1 MKFLKILAIIIAVI
15 LIAMLVFLPSKLDIK
30 KSVIIDAPVE
40 VVFAQVEDLK
50 NWTAWSP
57 WEKLDPNMN
66 KTYSDNTKGLNAKLE
81 WTSEMQEVGNGSMVL
96 SEVVDNKKIITTMT
110 MEGEDGGSG
119 GFDFEE
125 VEGGTKITWYMY
137 QEYSTFQLAS
147 RFFTL
152 LFESMVAEQF
162 VNGLNDIKEIA
173 ENIEVVPYSLNI
185 SEVETEDQFII
196 AIKDSSSTNS
206 EEISA
211 AFGKCFTDIMA
222 FINENEITPSGMPL
236 SIANEWNPEEN
247 KYVFE
252 VGMPIADN
260 KLKTKDNIYIRTL
273 KGGKMVLGEQ
283 IGAYSGAEKSYN
295 SIMEYIDKND
305 LETIGFPYEVYA
317 NDPGE
322 VPEAELKT
330 LIYFPVSKKNQ

>member
-1 MKFLKILAIIIAVI
+1 MKFLKTLAIIIAVI
-15 LIAMLVFLPSKLDIK
+15 FIGMLLFLPSKFDIK
-30 KSVIIDAPVE
+30 KSVVIDAPVD
-40 VVFAQVEDLK
+40 VVFAQVVDLK

-66 KTYSDNTKGLNAKLE
+66 KTYSENTVGLNAKME

-96 SEVVDNKKIITTMT
+96 SEVEDNKKIITTMT
-110 MEGEDGGSG
+110 MEGEDGGNG

-125 VEGGTKITWYMY
+125 VEEGTKITWYMY

-173 ENIEVVPYSLNI
+173 ENIEVVPYSLSI
-185 SEVETEDQFII
+185 KEMETEDQFII
-196 AIKDSSSTNS
+196 AIKDSSSTKS

-211 AFGKCFTDIMA
+211 AFGKCFVEIMG
-222 FINENEITPSGMPL
+222 FLSENEITPSGMPL
-236 SIANEWNPEEN
+236 SIANEWNPENN

-252 VGMPIADN
+252 VGMPIISD
-260 KLKTKDNIYIRTL
+260 KVKTKDNIYVRTL
-273 KGGKMVLGEQ
+273 KGGSMVVGEQ
-283 IGAYSGAEKSYN
+283 IGSYSGAEKSYN
-295 SIMEYIDKND
+295 SIMEYISENG

-330 LIYFPVSKKNQ
+330 LIYFPVGKKK